1 MHDVVVHVLFCKDG
15 VVVVGFGA
23 GGACARGGSNGDGV
37 LLVDGSVG
45 GGSTQR
51 RGGVNY
57 RCGGGFPRDAGFN
70 EGGQSPND
78 YRFGG

>member
-45 GGSTQR
+45 GGSRQR
-51 RGGVNY
+51 SGGAIFLGGGVQ
-57 RCGGGFPRDAGFN
+57 PQTDAGFKDN
-70 EGGQSPND
+70 AGHMYSAS
-78 YRFGG
+78 R